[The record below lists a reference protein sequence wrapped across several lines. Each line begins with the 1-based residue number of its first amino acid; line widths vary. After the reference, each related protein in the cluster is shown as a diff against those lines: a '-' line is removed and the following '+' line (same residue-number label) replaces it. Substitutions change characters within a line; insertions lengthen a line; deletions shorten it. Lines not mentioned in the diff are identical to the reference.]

1 VVQTATA
8 MAAGPTSPSPPTH
21 TPALAGLCRIAFE
34 RDGDIY
40 VRDCDGAQVR
50 RLTDH
55 PAGDGAPAWSPDGQR
70 LVFASS
76 RDRQSQ
82 SDEMPGS
89 LYIVNIDTSHL
100 VPLTSGDFNDASPA
114 WSPDGSRI
122 AFHRNCD
129 LSTVNPDG
137 SDVKIVLS
145 SSDEICVEAPVWSPD
160 GRWLAFASD
169 RPDPDFNTIYTVDV
183 EGMKLVKL
191 VRLPTTDARPAW
203 SPDGQQ
209 LGVWAYREGEA
220 PKHYLLNADGSGEP
234 VEVESIPDSWYPWH
248 WPQWGRVPE

>member
-1 VVQTATA
+1 
-8 MAAGPTSPSPPTH
+8 
-21 TPALAGLCRIAFE
+21 
-34 RDGDIY
+34 
-40 VRDCDGAQVR
+40 
-50 RLTDH
+50 
-55 PAGDGAPAWSPDGQR
+55 
-70 LVFASS
+70 
-76 RDRQSQ
+76 
-82 SDEMPGS
+82 
-89 LYIVNIDTSHL
+89 L